1 MVDLATV
8 EVDFADVTD
17 TIEREGVASFAKSY
31 TDLLA
36 TLETR
41 AAAL

>member
-1 MVDLATV
+1 MARRSVYDLAKLATV
-8 EVDFADVTD
+8 
-17 TIEREGVASFAKSY
+17 EREGVASFAKSY

-36 TLETR
+36 TLESR